1 MSAQDLPLL
10 GKSPFKAFSSSTKKS
25 YCKCERPPPL
35 KHNKSFSQYFLFQGS
50 LAEQK
55 RNSLLISTK
64 NLRFSVCCTV
74 HITVQLKRFLYSLN
88 PLRVKLRPNSS
99 HWNPIL
105 RRLRLFWIYCY
116 ILSQQNQLA
125 WNFHCAALH
134 RDWLMGRG
142 TLAVRFPQI
151 SLIREYLGGK
161 WWQQYFIGR
170 QKKGL
175 I

>member
-1 MSAQDLPLL
+1 MKLV
-10 GKSPFKAFSSSTKKS
+10 AFFVFNEKS

-105 RRLRLFWIYCY
+105 RLLRLFWIYCY